1 VIIEEKLIASL
12 NVCIYGC
19 IYVYIVKVTEE
30 NMADL
35 GGVSVTSIKTE
46 SLTTVA
52 V

>member
-12 NVCIYGC
+12 NVCIY
-19 IYVYIVKVTEE
+19 VYMVKVTGE
-30 NMADL
+30 NMADI